1 MEKYSFTF
9 RPSEDAKKVNTAQL
23 AARLNERSEFQ
34 QYLGA
39 CPVRDG
45 TRSNGACPEEPLLIT
60 I

>member
-1 MEKYSFTF
+1 MFLYNVLLRLARSEMEKYSFTF

-39 CPVRDG
+39 CP
-45 TRSNGACPEEPLLIT
+45 EEPLF
-60 I
+60 

>member
-39 CPVRDG
+39 CP
-45 TRSNGACPEEPLLIT
+45 EEPLLEVLNEIFP
-60 I
+60 